1 LLNLCVKIYTGEK
14 MFSKLGIYLYV
25 FLIGATLYS
34 TIEVVF
40 RGYTHWTMTLT
51 GGVIFTLIYLMNK
64 YIKTRSLTIR
74 CLISCSIITAIEFV
88 VGVIVNIIFK
98 MNVWDYSNQ
107 PLNLFGQICL
117 VFTAAW
123 FIISVPACYLAIFIK
138 EKLDP

>member
-1 LLNLCVKIYTGEK
+1 

-34 TIEVVF
+34 TIEVAF